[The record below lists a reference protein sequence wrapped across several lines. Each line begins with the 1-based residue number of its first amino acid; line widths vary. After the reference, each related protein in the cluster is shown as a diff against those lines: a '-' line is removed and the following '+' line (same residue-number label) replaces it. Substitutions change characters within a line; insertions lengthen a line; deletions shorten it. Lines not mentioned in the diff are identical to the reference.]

1 MPEMI
6 NSEWSWKSPIISK
19 LLEKAAYRLG
29 ELNSFARL
37 VPNIDLYIQLHVAK
51 EAVVSSRIEG
61 TQTNMNEA
69 LLPIDEIKP
78 ERKNDWLEVNNYI
91 QAINAA
97 ILDLQKLP
105 ISSRL
110 LKKTHKIL
118 LEGVRGEH
126 TVLIDTIQRFKGLES
141 PILIIWG
148 LDTLDLAKFSELLY
162 VGMTRAK
169 SLLIVVAKSA
179 TCNAI
184 EIPEI

>member
-1 MPEMI
+1 MIELEKYIAGHFEKKYGYEFFVPEKI
-6 NSEWSWKSPIISK
+6 NSEWSWKSPMINK
-19 LLEKAAYRLG
+19 LLEKAAFKLG

-51 EAVVSSRIEG
+51 EAVVSSRVEG

-69 LLPIDEIKP
+69 LLPKDEIKP
-78 ERKNDWLEVNNYI
+78 ERKNDWLEVKNYI
-91 QAINAA
+91 QAINAV

-126 TVLIDTIQRFKGLES
+126 KQPGQYRSSQNWIGGSTLSGAIFVS
-141 PILIIWG
+141 PQYQIV
-148 LDTLDLAKFSELLY
+148 DSPLY
-162 VGMTRAK
+162 G
-169 SLLIVVAKSA
+169 
-179 TCNAI
+179 
-184 EIPEI
+184 